1 MTQDIG
7 TAKLRYDDYP
17 INKMVYVVGNEQNYH
32 FQVLSLLLDKL
43 GFEWGKSLVHFSY
56 GMVELPEGKMKSR
69 EGTVVD
75 ADDLMDEMVESARE
89 TSQELGKLDNS
100 TPEEIEKIVNMVGL
114 GALKY
119 FILKVDPRKSMTFNP
134 KESIDFNG
142 NTGPFIQYTHA
153 RIKSVLRK
161 ATEQGIDFSSLTNTG
176 LAISEKESYLVQLIT
191 EFPATVQLAGEEFSP
206 ALIANYIYDLVKE
219 FNQFYHDTTILK
231 EENPE
236 LKQFRLILSETIAST
251 IKTGMLLLGIEVPE
265 RM

>member
-1 MTQDIG
+1 
-7 TAKLRYDDYP
+7 
-17 INKMVYVVGNEQNYH
+17 
-32 FQVLSLLLDKL
+32 
-43 GFEWGKSLVHFSY
+43 
-56 GMVELPEGKMKSR
+56 
-69 EGTVVD
+69 VVD
-75 ADDLMDEMVESARE
+75 ADDLMDEMIESARE

-100 TPEEIEKIVNMVGL
+100 TPEEIETIVRMVGL

-161 ATEQGIDFSSLTNTG
+161 ANEQGIDFSSLTDTQ
-176 LAISEKESYLVQLIT
+176 LTISEKESYLIQLIT
-191 EFPATVQLAGEEFSP
+191 EFPTIVQQAGEEFSP
-206 ALIANYIYDLVKE
+206 ALIANYIYELVKE

-231 EENPE
+231 EENPA
-236 LKQFRLILSETIAST
+236 LKQFRLVLSETIASV
-251 IKTGMLLLGIEVPE
+251 IKTGMLLLGIDVPE

>member
-75 ADDLMDEMVESARE
+75 ADDLMDEMIESARE
-89 TSQELGKLDNS
+89 TSQELGKLDNC
-100 TPEEIEKIVNMVGL
+100 TPDEIKRIVDIVGL

-161 ATEQGIDFSSLTNTG
+161 ATEQGIDYHSLNDTQ
-176 LAISEKESYLVQLIT
+176 LQISEKESSLIQLVT
-191 EFPATVQLAGEEFSP
+191 GFPAIVQQAGEEFSP

-219 FNQFYHDTTILK
+219 FNQFYHDITILK
-231 EENPE
+231 EENLQ
-236 LKQFRLILSETIAST
+236 LKNSGLFFR
-251 IKTGMLLLGIEVPE
+251 KQLLPLLKPV
-265 RM
+265 